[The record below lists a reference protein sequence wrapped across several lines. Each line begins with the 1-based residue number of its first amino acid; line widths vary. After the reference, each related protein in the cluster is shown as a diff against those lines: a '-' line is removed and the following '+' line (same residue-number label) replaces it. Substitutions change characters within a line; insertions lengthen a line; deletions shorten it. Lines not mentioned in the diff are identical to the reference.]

1 MAKKRINELA
11 REHDMPAKE
20 VIERLRAAGIEV
32 KAQASAVDETQAKR
46 AIAGQPLEAPEA
58 TNGKAEEAPPKRT
71 GPRVPPRNQT
81 QGEGQRTGNRGGQ
94 PAGQGPRGPR
104 SEGGARQGGGSGG
117 AGASPP
123 DGQRQG
129 GAAGGGGAAAGRPN
143 RGDLRGERAPGNAG
157 AGGRRRVVIDSQA
170 SRRGP
175 GGPGGP
181 GGGPQGPPRRPPRGR
196 GRRRRGTY
204 DDTITPLDQGAQS
217 RTDLIKVNSG
227 STVKDVAEYLGVPVP

>member
-81 QGEGQRTGNRGGQ
+81 GDGQRTGNRGGQ

-104 SEGGARQGGGSGG
+104 SEGGARQGGGSDTGPIIFPR
-117 AGASPP
+117 AST
-123 DGQRQG
+123 R
-129 GAAGGGGAAAGRPN
+129 
-143 RGDLRGERAPGNAG
+143 
-157 AGGRRRVVIDSQA
+157 
-170 SRRGP
+170 
-175 GGPGGP
+175 
-181 GGGPQGPPRRPPRGR
+181 
-196 GRRRRGTY
+196 
-204 DDTITPLDQGAQS
+204 
-217 RTDLIKVNSG
+217 
-227 STVKDVAEYLGVPVP
+227 